1 VLGACVGGGEWALG
15 GPVPIPLMGFTGG
28 MLVLIGLITYLGIVF
43 WVFQGFFGRREYM
56 KSCHWAALAPLGTLS
71 SMGVRG
77 LFRGATWFVT
87 KLGRRI
93 VVCCTATSPVRQ
105 QPYYQPLLNVS

>member
-1 VLGACVGGGEWALG
+1 MISSIEFGVLVVLLVLGACVGGGEWVLG

-43 WVFQGFFGRREYM
+43 WVFRGFFGRRKYM
-56 KSCHWAALAPLGTLS
+56 KSCRWAALAPLGTLS

-77 LFRGATWFVT
+77 LFSGCH
-87 KLGRRI
+87 L
-93 VVCCTATSPVRQ
+93 VRD
-105 QPYYQPLLNVS
+105 